1 MHVCPEKIFKCAFF
15 KYPASRFMY
24 RLINKS
30 LVNLLSE
37 FNLTKVSGSLIDP
50 RVISFLNMIRV
61 LWPVHIGCMAC
72 RHE

>member
-50 RVISFLNMIRV
+50 
-61 LWPVHIGCMAC
+61 
-72 RHE
+72 